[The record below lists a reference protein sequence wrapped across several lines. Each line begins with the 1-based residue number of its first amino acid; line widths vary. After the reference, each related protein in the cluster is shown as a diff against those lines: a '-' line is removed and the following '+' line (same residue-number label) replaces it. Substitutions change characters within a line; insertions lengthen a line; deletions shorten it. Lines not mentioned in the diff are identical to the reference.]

1 VNRPMIV
8 GVFVIAGLGLFTTGL
23 FMIGN
28 RHETFARHIELY
40 TEFSNLSGIAQGAK
54 VQVAGMDAG
63 QVIGVEIPDSPPAK
77 FRVKVRIS
85 EKLRG
90 LVRADSVVTIGT
102 EGVVGNRFLAISA
115 GTARAPVAAA
125 GATLA
130 GAEPTDISALL
141 DQAKGTIENI
151 DTTVRN
157 ANHLVTNANG
167 LITTLGGN
175 LNSTVTEVKT
185 TVSNAND
192 LVAGLKEG
200 KGTAGMLLRDAAL
213 ADQVRQ
219 AVTNVQGATTELKS
233 AVSNAGALVSE
244 FQSKGFPQ
252 KVDDTLKE
260 VKATASNF
268 NAASIQVRQAVTDL
282 TGPDESGVTAVTT
295 IRESLSNVDVAAAN
309 MADESEALKHNFLLR
324 GFFRKRG
331 YYSLTALSPGLY
343 RKDPLFAAQSNDR
356 AWLPADQLFRPD
368 SQGLEELT
376 SGGRSALSAAV
387 ANYGQRIFQ
396 SPIVVEGYSDCE
408 IVNDRLAVSRSR
420 AILVRNYLQS
430 HFHLDSGKLG
440 AVALEDRPPD
450 GSAHPSWNGVVIVVL
465 KVKQ

>member
-1 VNRPMIV
+1 MNRPMIV
-8 GVFVIAGLGLFTTGL
+8 GVFVSAGLALFTTGL

-28 RHETFARHIELY
+28 RHETFAHHIELY

-115 GTARAPVAAA
+115 GTARAPVATA

-175 LNSTVTEVKT
+175 LNSTVTSVKT

-192 LVAGLKEG
+192 LIAGLKEG
-200 KGTAGMLLRDAAL
+200 RGTAGMLLRDEGL

-219 AVTNVQGATTELKS
+219 AVTNVQGATSELKTT
-233 AVSNAGALVSE
+233 AANAGALVSE
-244 FQSKGFPQ
+244 LQSKEFPQ

-260 VKATASNF
+260 VKATVSNF
-268 NAASIQVRQAVTDL
+268 NAASTQVRRAVTDL
-282 TGPDESGVTAVTT
+282 TGPDEDGATAAAT
-295 IRESLSNVDVAAAN
+295 IRESLSNVNVAAAN
-309 MADESEALKHNFLLR
+309 MADETEALKHNFLLR

-331 YYSLTALSPGLY
+331 YYTLTGLSPDLY
-343 RKDPLFAAQSNDR
+343 RKDPLFAGQDADR
-356 AWLPADQLFRPD
+356 AWLPADQLFHPD
-368 SQGLEELT
+368 SRGLEELT
-376 SGGRSALSAAV
+376 SHGRSALRASL

-396 SPIVVEGYSDCE
+396 NPIMVEGYSDCE
-408 IVNDRLAVSRSR
+408 VVSDRLTVSRAR

-430 HFHLDSGKLG
+430 HFHLDTGRLG
-440 AVALEDRPPD
+440 AVALENRPPD
-450 GSAHPSWNGVVIVVL
+450 RSAHASWNGVAIVLL
-465 KVKQ
+465 KAKQ

>member
-1 VNRPMIV
+1 MIV
-8 GVFVIAGLGLFTTGL
+8 GVFVTAGLALFTTGL

-28 RHETFARHIELY
+28 RHEAFARHIEIY
-40 TEFSNLSGIAQGAK
+40 TKFSNLSGIAQGAK

-90 LVRADSVVTIGT
+90 LVRSDSVVTIGT

-115 GTARAPVAAA
+115 GTARAPVAAP

-141 DQAKGTIENI
+141 DQAKGTIGNI

-157 ANHLVTNANG
+157 ANKLVTNADG
-167 LITTLGGN
+167 LISTLGGN

-185 TVSNAND
+185 TVSNANE
-192 LVAGLKEG
+192 LIAGIKEG
-200 KGTAGMLLRDAAL
+200 RGAAGMLLRDEAL

-219 AVTNVQGATTELKS
+219 AVTNIQGATSDLKS
-233 AVSNAGALVSE
+233 AAATAGTLVSE
-244 FQSKGFPQ
+244 LQSKGFPQ
-252 KVDDTLKE
+252 KVDDTLTE
-260 VKATASNF
+260 VNQTAKNF
-268 NAASIQVRQAVTDL
+268 NAASAQVRQVVADL
-282 TGPDESGVTAVTT
+282 AGPDEDGATAVAT
-295 IRESLSNVDVAAAN
+295 IRESLSNVNVAAVN
-309 MADESEALKHNFLLR
+309 MADETEALKHNFLLR
-324 GFFRKRG
+324 SFFRKRG
-331 YYSLTALSPGLY
+331 YYTLTGLSPDLY
-343 RKDPLFAAQSNDR
+343 RKDPLFAAQNTDR
-356 AWLPADQLFRPD
+356 AWLPADQLFHPD
-368 SQGLEELT
+368 SRGLEELT
-376 SGGRSALSAAV
+376 LHGRSALSASL

-396 SPIVVEGYSDCE
+396 SPIMVEGYSDCE
-408 IVNDRLAVSRSR
+408 IVSDRLAVSRAR

-450 GSAHPSWNGVVIVVL
+450 GSAHPSWNGVVIAVL
-465 KVKQ
+465 KVK